1 MKKIFTKAL
10 KWLIPICGVAVAILG
25 LITGQYSLAI
35 WALLAAA
42 FSWIAEEWRELSD
55 HAIELSDHAIE
66 YGDAMM
72 LDNLKISSELCDA
85 KLKIHDLQKEIKRLK
100 KEE

>member
-1 MKKIFTKAL
+1 MEAKSFFTKAL
-10 KWLIPICGVAVAILG
+10 KWLVPFSGVAVAVLG
-25 LITGQYSLAI
+25 VITGQYNLAI

-42 FSWIAEEWRELSD
+42 FSWMAYEFR
-55 HAIELSDHAIE
+55 ELSDHAIE

-85 KLKIHDLQKEIKRLK
+85 KLKIVVLQEEIERLK
-100 KEE
+100 KEK

>member
-1 MKKIFTKAL
+1 MKKFLTKAL
-10 KWLIPICGVAVAILG
+10 KWLAPFSGVAVAILG

-35 WALLAAA
+35 WACLAAA
-42 FSWIAEEWRELSD
+42 FSWIAEEWRELSE
-55 HAIELSDHAIE
+55 HAVE

-85 KLKIHDLQKEIKRLK
+85 KLKIVELQEEIERLK
-100 KEE
+100 KEK

>member
-10 KWLIPICGVAVAILG
+10 KWLIPICGVTVAVLG
-25 LITGQYSLAI
+25 VITGQYSLAI

-42 FSWIAEEWRELSD
+42 FSWMANEFR
-55 HAIELSDHAIE
+55 ELSDHAIE

-72 LDNLKISSELCDA
+72 LENLKMSSELCDA
-85 KLKIHDLQKEIKRLK
+85 KLKIHDLQKEINKLK
-100 KEE
+100 S

>member
-1 MKKIFTKAL
+1 MKAKSIFTKAL
-10 KWLIPICGVAVAILG
+10 KWLVPFSGVAVAILG

-55 HAIELSDHAIE
+55 HAIE

-85 KLKIHDLQKEIKRLK
+85 KLKIVELQEEIDRLK
-100 KEE
+100 EKEERK

>member
-55 HAIELSDHAIE
+55 HAIE

-72 LDNLKISSELCDA
+72 LYNLKISSELCDA